1 MITFEGL
8 VNTYRGDSINDIQN
22 CAISTQGNHL
32 AISNN
37 SVVFIYDFYSCTKL
51 RTFSLPLGVSI
62 ESIYYRSD
70 FLCCCLKNKKLYI
83 YNSIEKYKE
92 MIAFNPKACISEVT
106 RDEEVPS
113 MAVNLTYQL
122 FNYLSIHSI
131 FYDPVFQVIIF
142 SAKSTI
148 YFYNCLTA

>member
-1 MITFEGL
+1 
-8 VNTYRGDSINDIQN
+8 
-22 CAISTQGNHL
+22 
-32 AISNN
+32 
-37 SVVFIYDFYSCTKL
+37 
-51 RTFSLPLGVSI
+51 
-62 ESIYYRSD
+62 
-70 FLCCCLKNKKLYI
+70 
-83 YNSIEKYKE
+83 
-92 MIAFNPKACISEVT
+92 MIAFNPKACISEV